1 MQTMQVQS
9 ALGAILVALG
19 FIVAVVG
26 PVAAALA
33 ANPLVAAHQ
42 KLVNVLAI
50 VGVIAMACGV
60 AHDAIQRWA
69 TQSGQTKIEL
79 AKINNSW
86 TPTNPPGVLP
96 K

>member
-1 MQTMQVQS
+1 
-9 ALGAILVALG
+9 
-19 FIVAVVG
+19 
-26 PVAAALA
+26 
-33 ANPLVAAHQ
+33 
-42 KLVNVLAI
+42 VLAI

-86 TPTNPPGVLP
+86 TPTNPPGCCQNENGLDNRGNFWGRSSFYARLFF
-96 K
+96 

>member
-33 ANPLVAAHQ
+33 ANPLVAAH
-42 KLVNVLAI
+42 
-50 VGVIAMACGV
+50 
-60 AHDAIQRWA
+60 
-69 TQSGQTKIEL
+69 
-79 AKINNSW
+79 
-86 TPTNPPGVLP
+86 
-96 K
+96 